1 MNNNIVDA
9 PPVIVSLHG
18 KKPSMQDNIVEGFG
32 LGAGFAVA
40 DNLVDMF
47 F

>member
-1 MNNNIVDA
+1 
-9 PPVIVSLHG
+9 
-18 KKPSMQDNIVEGFG
+18 MQDNIIEGFG

-40 DNLVDMF
+40 DNNNMVDMF

>member
-1 MNNNIVDA
+1 M
-9 PPVIVSLHG
+9 SLHG
-18 KKPSMQDNIVEGFG
+18 KKPTMQDNIIEGFG

-40 DNLVDMF
+40 DNDNMVDMF